1 MKRREEFESYDVTVV
16 TVVEFESSNVTLVS
30 EDKNIMGAHLW

>member
-16 TVVEFESSNVTLVS
+16 TVVELESSYVTLVF
-30 EDKNIMGAHLW
+30 EDKKIMGAHLW